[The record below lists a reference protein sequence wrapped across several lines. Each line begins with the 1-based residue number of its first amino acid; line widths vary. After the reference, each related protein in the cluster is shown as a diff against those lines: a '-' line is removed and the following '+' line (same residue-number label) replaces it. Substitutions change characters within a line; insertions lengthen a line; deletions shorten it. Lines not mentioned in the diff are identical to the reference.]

1 MSLEAGLNI
10 LKTISPGTNKP
21 LLTKLL
27 EYLVIGLMIYGVYA
41 DASASLST
49 AKAARDEQIK
59 GYSVQIGYQRT
70 ELEKLVLQQGLD
82 SAQIK
87 DLTEENERLRNW
99 LKSYGERINR
109 LEDIAMRRHK

>member
-1 MSLEAGLNI
+1 MSVEAGLTV
-10 LKTISPGTNKP
+10 LKTLSPGTNKP
-21 LLTKLL
+21 LFAKLL

-49 AKAARDEQIK
+49 AKAGRDEQMK

-70 ELEKLVLQQGLD
+70 EIEKLVLQQGLD

-87 DLTEENERLRNW
+87 DLTEENGRLRNW